1 MLFNIGLD
9 LAGTDLVLV
18 SPRNM
23 TFHRYN
29 GNGPVDEV
37 IKEEYLQLDKLRLQ
51 VAKRWQRQ
59 PIAMLLSTFSSL
71 PPSEAH
77 GSANAYLLTFGAVEI
92 LIFLFTKIFQAKK
105 LY

>member
-1 MLFNIGLD
+1 
-9 LAGTDLVLV
+9 
-18 SPRNM
+18 M

-37 IKEEYLQLDKLRLQ
+37 IIEEYLQLDKLRLQ

-71 PPSEAH
+71 PPSVSASEAH
-77 GSANAYLLTFGAVEI
+77 GSANTYILAFGADEI
-92 LIFLFTKIFQAKK
+92 FVFWLIKSSRPRSFTKRVSS
-105 LY
+105 